1 MILPEKMVEMV
12 AWRYRWERMR
22 VKRRVFERK
31 EENRKESKEWVS
43 RQERIRWIEN
53 EWWGSDVVCGARG
66 VPNIRPLLLFY
77 FFFNPRASHLSSHFF
92 LFFFSFL
99 VSHFS
104 SLPQTLQLVPP
115 HPPFPPSFFQQCH
128 RKILRNL

>member
-1 MILPEKMVEMV
+1 MMVEMV
-12 AWRYRWERMR
+12 VWRYRWESVREWR
-22 VKRRVFERK
+22 EECLRENKKIEKRAR
-31 EENRKESKEWVS
+31 NGWAG
-43 RQERIRWIEN
+43 QERIRWIEN

-66 VPNIRPLLLFY
+66 VPNIWPLLLFY

-115 HPPFPPSFFQQCH
+115 HPPFPPSFFRQCH